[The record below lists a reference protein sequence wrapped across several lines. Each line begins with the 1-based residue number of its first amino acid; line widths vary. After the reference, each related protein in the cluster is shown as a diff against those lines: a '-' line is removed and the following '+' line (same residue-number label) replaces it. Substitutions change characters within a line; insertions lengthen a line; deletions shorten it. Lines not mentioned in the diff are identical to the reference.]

1 MSKTRRFPIR
11 KKLFLLISAVCLINI
26 LAVSVFGGTFL
37 ESFHKTKKQVEIT
50 ALRQEIYNKYN
61 SGVTGAEFFR
71 VINKAERNNNRIII
85 FTFHG
90 STALVNSPTATINY
104 CTFGERKNGGVK
116 YDPLDEVSTLINER
130 SSMFESLKSAPHHQ
144 QTDGF
149 IFSYSLL
156 SLSDNSYLI
165 ISSPVE
171 YISTVSSDALMFF
184 TVLSSITLLI
194 GLLASYVIS
203 RRISKPIYKIKTV
216 AENVAK
222 LDFSDTLDIKSGDE
236 IGDLAVS
243 INTMSAQIKNSI
255 DILQKDL
262 AREEA
267 TNKMRREF
275 ITNVSHDFKTPL
287 SLIYAYAEAAE
298 DNTDNEQV
306 KEYIQTIIQQSEN
319 MSDLVTRLLSLSQLE
334 SGLVTFE
341 KQAFA
346 LRDVIDT
353 VVSGQRIFAEKQG
366 ATVAIDVDPEIIA
379 YSDYKRISQVF
390 TNLHENAIKYT
401 ESNKTIQIK
410 AEVDSNKIKISVI
423 NTAKHLPEDDLAQL
437 FDSFYRTDKSR
448 TGEEDKIK
456 AKSYG
461 VGLAIIRTIMD
472 GLGGEYSAE
481 NTWIQGEEAIKFWF
495 TVDLFEE

>member
-50 ALRQEIYNKYN
+50 TLRKEIYNKYN
-61 SGVTGAEFFR
+61 NGDTDEFFR
-71 VINKAERNNNRIII
+71 VINRAERSNNRIIV

-90 STALVNSPTATINY
+90 SSAIVDYATMA
-104 CTFGERKNGGVK
+104 ERKNGGVN
-116 YDPLDEVSTLINER
+116 YDPLDEVRTLIN
-130 SSMFESLKSAPHHQ
+130 SSTFETLKIAAHHQ

-156 SLSDNSYLI
+156 SLSDSRYLV

-171 YISTVSSDALMFF
+171 YISTISSDALMFF

-243 INTMSAQIKNSI
+243 INTMSSQIKNSI

-287 SLIYAYAEAAE
+287 SLIYAYAEAAG
-298 DNTDNEQV
+298 DSTDDELV

-341 KQAFA
+341 KQAFS

-353 VVSGQRIFAEKQG
+353 VVSGQRIFAEKQD
-366 ATVAIDVDPEIIA
+366 AAITIDVDPEIIVF
-379 YSDYKRISQVF
+379 SDYKRISQVF

-410 AEVDSNKIKISVI
+410 AEVDSNKVKISVI
-423 NTAKHLPEDDLAQL
+423 NTASHLPEDELAQL

-456 AKSYG
+456 TKSYG
-461 VGLAIIRTIMD
+461 VGLAIIRTIID

>member
-1 MSKTRRFPIR
+1 MKKTRRFPIR

-26 LAVSVFGGTFL
+26 LAITVFGGTFL
-37 ESFHKTKKQVEIT
+37 EGFYKTQKRVEIT

-61 SGVTGAEFFR
+61 SNTADADLVR
-71 VINKAERNNNRIII
+71 VITRAERNNNRIIL
-85 FTFHG
+85 FTFHNN
-90 STALVNSPTATINY
+90 TAAVNY
-104 CTFGERKNGGVK
+104 CTMGNSQNDTSN
-116 YDPLDEVSTLINER
+116 YNPLDEVRTLIN
-130 SSMFESLKSAPHHQ
+130 SDMFESLVVAPRLHQ
-144 QTDGF
+144 TEGF

-156 SLSDNSYLI
+156 SDNRYLI
-165 ISSPVE
+165 ISSPIE
-171 YISTVSSDALMFF
+171 YISSISADAMMFF
-184 TVLSSITLLI
+184 LVLSLITLFI
-194 GLLASYVIS
+194 GLVAAYIIS
-203 RRISKPIYKIKTV
+203 MRISNPIRKIKNV

-236 IGDLAVS
+236 IGDLAIS
-243 INTMSAQIKNSI
+243 INTMSSQIKNSI
-255 DILQKDL
+255 DLLQKDL

-287 SLIYAYAEAAE
+287 SLIYAYAEAAGDSTE
-298 DNTDNEQV
+298 DELV

-366 ATVAIDVDPEIIA
+366 ATVAIDVDPEIVV

-390 TNLHENAIKYT
+390 TNIHENAIKYT
-401 ESNKTIQIK
+401 DSNKTIQIK
-410 AEVDSNKIKISVI
+410 AEMDSDIVKISVI
-423 NTAKHLPEDDLAQL
+423 NTANHLPEDELAQL
-437 FDSFYRTDKSR
+437 FDSFYRFDKSR
-448 TGEEDKIK
+448 TGEDDKIK

-461 VGLAIIRTIMD
+461 VGLAIIKTIIE
-472 GLGGEYSAE
+472 GLGGEYGAE
-481 NTWIQGEEAIKFWF
+481 NTWIQGEPAVKFWF